1 MSDKLQ
7 DTLNKDGISAALLT
21 GLSKPFDCLPH
32 VLLIAKLRAYGIE
45 LSFLR
50 LLYSHFV
57 QQKQEQESYSTCLE
71 ILLRFHKDILGPLLF
86 NILLCDL
93 VVFISNSG
101 IASYED
107 DNMLYHTTQNIN
119 EVIDDLVKTSERILA
134 WFKNN

>member
-71 ILLRFHKDILGPLLF
+71 ILFEVPQGYPWAFIIQHIIMRFSCIY
-86 NILLCDL
+86 I
-93 VVFISNSG
+93 
-101 IASYED
+101 
-107 DNMLYHTTQNIN
+107 
-119 EVIDDLVKTSERILA
+119 
-134 WFKNN
+134 

>member
-50 LLYSHFV
+50 LSVFPFCPAKTRTRKLQHVLGNFV
-57 QQKQEQESYSTCLE
+57 
-71 ILLRFHKDILGPLLF
+71 
-86 NILLCDL
+86 
-93 VVFISNSG
+93 
-101 IASYED
+101 
-107 DNMLYHTTQNIN
+107 
-119 EVIDDLVKTSERILA
+119 
-134 WFKNN
+134 